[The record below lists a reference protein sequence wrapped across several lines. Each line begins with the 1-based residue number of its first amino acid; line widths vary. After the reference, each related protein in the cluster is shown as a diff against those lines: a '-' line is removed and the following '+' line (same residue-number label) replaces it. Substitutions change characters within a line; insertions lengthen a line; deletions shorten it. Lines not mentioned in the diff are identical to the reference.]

1 MRKFYQSVDLRSR
14 KAMTDFL
21 EHHFRYPTMNSW
33 NGSYSY
39 ACNLK
44 IYKLGLEQEIVDKL
58 YEMLDIP
65 EFFYFQ
71 SDLAHDFAQKHDYAW
86 QARFNGRSGGYLVLY
101 QGDCE
106 HYYPNRGTD
115 DDADFEEW
123 EMYELKERVK
133 LVQEFDKLAD
143 NMVCT
148 AVRLTKEY
156 VVREEEYF
164 VPQTRKVLI
173 PILSKQ

>member
-44 IYKLGLEQEIVDKL
+44 IYKLGLDNEITEKL

-65 EFFYFQ
+65 EFFCFRNE
-71 SDLAHDFAQKHDYAW
+71 LTNNFALRHKNVW
-86 QARFNGRSGGYLVLY
+86 QAGFNGRSGEYLVLY
-101 QGDCE
+101 QSENGHC
-106 HYYPNRGTD
+106 YPGRGTD
-115 DDADFEEW
+115 DDADFDEW
-123 EMYELKERVK
+123 EMYELRERVK
-133 LVQEFDKLAD
+133 LIQDFDKLAD
-143 NMVCT
+143 DI
-148 AVRLTKEY
+148 VRAAIKLTKEY
-156 VVREEEYF
+156 TVEEEEYF
-164 VPQTRKVLI
+164 VPQTRKVLV
-173 PILSKQ
+173 PIDR

>member
-44 IYKLGLEQEIVDKL
+44 IYKLGLDQEIADKL

-71 SDLAHDFAQKHDYAW
+71 SDLVNDFAQKHDYVW

-101 QGDCE
+101 QGIVNTIT
-106 HYYPNRGTD
+106 PIV
-115 DDADFEEW
+115 
-123 EMYELKERVK
+123 ERMMTRISR
-133 LVQEFDKLAD
+133 
-143 NMVCT
+143 NGN
-148 AVRLTKEY
+148 VRTERARQIGSG
-156 VVREEEYF
+156 V
-164 VPQTRKVLI
+164 
-173 PILSKQ
+173 

>member
-44 IYKLGLEQEIVDKL
+44 IYKLGLDQEIADKL

-65 EFFYFQ
+65 EFF
-71 SDLAHDFAQKHDYAW
+71 
-86 QARFNGRSGGYLVLY
+86 
-101 QGDCE
+101 
-106 HYYPNRGTD
+106 
-115 DDADFEEW
+115 
-123 EMYELKERVK
+123 
-133 LVQEFDKLAD
+133 
-143 NMVCT
+143 
-148 AVRLTKEY
+148 
-156 VVREEEYF
+156 
-164 VPQTRKVLI
+164 I
-173 PILSKQ
+173 SKATW

>member
-21 EHHFRYPTMNSW
+21 EHHFRCPTMNSW

-44 IYKLGLEQEIVDKL
+44 IYKLGLDQEIADKL

-71 SDLAHDFAQKHDYAW
+71 SDLVNDFAQKHDYVW
-86 QARFNGRSGGYLVLY
+86 QARFNGRNGGYLVLY
-101 QGDCE
+101 QGDRE

-123 EMYELKERVK
+123 EMYELRERVK

-143 NMVCT
+143 DMIRT

-164 VPQTRKVLI
+164 VPQTRKILVPVL
-173 PILSKQ
+173 S

>member
-21 EHHFRYPTMNSW
+21 EHHSRYPTMNFW

-44 IYKLGLEQEIVDKL
+44 IYKLGLDQEIADKL

-71 SDLAHDFAQKHDYAW
+71 SELAHDFARKHDYVW

-106 HYYPNRGTD
+106 HITPIVGQTMTQISRIG
-115 DDADFEEW
+115 
-123 EMYELKERVK
+123 K
-133 LVQEFDKLAD
+133 
-143 NMVCT
+143 CT
-148 AVRLTKEY
+148 N
-156 VVREEEYF
+156 
-164 VPQTRKVLI
+164 
-173 PILSKQ
+173 

>member
-1 MRKFYQSVDLRSR
+1 M
-14 KAMTDFL
+14 
-21 EHHFRYPTMNSW
+21 
-33 NGSYSY
+33 
-39 ACNLK
+39 
-44 IYKLGLEQEIVDKL
+44 
-58 YEMLDIP
+58 
-65 EFFYFQ
+65 
-71 SDLAHDFAQKHDYAW
+71 
-86 QARFNGRSGGYLVLY
+86 VLY

-123 EMYELKERVK
+123 EMYELRERVK

-143 NMVCT
+143 DMVRT

-173 PILSKQ
+173 PILSEQ

>member
-44 IYKLGLEQEIVDKL
+44 IYKLGLDQEIADKL

-71 SDLAHDFAQKHDYAW
+71 SDL
-86 QARFNGRSGGYLVLY
+86 VLS
-101 QGDCE
+101 
-106 HYYPNRGTD
+106 
-115 DDADFEEW
+115 
-123 EMYELKERVK
+123 
-133 LVQEFDKLAD
+133 
-143 NMVCT
+143 
-148 AVRLTKEY
+148 
-156 VVREEEYF
+156 
-164 VPQTRKVLI
+164 LI
-173 PILSKQ
+173 HI

>member
-1 MRKFYQSVDLRSR
+1 MKKFYQPVDLRSR

-21 EHHFRYPTMNSW
+21 EHHFRYFTMNSW
-33 NGSYSY
+33 NGSCSY

-44 IYKLGLEQEIVDKL
+44 IYKLGLDQEIADKL

-71 SDLAHDFAQKHDYAW
+71 SVLLHDFAQKHNFMW
-86 QARFNGRSGGYLVLY
+86 QAGFNGRSGGYLVLY
-101 QGDCE
+101 QGNGESC
-106 HYYPNRGTD
+106 YPGRGTD

-123 EMYELKERVK
+123 EMYELKERVR

-143 NMVCT
+143 DMVRT

-156 VVREEEYF
+156 EVGKEEYF

-173 PILSKQ
+173 PVKA